1 MTAVLTDV
9 SLSHRKSLIWSVMQI
24 VRDSQAAEDVAQETF
39 IGSVANFNYGQNNR
53 WSGRRLP
60 GSFTVFETLSEQR
73 YSLRQRA
80 RSDAKSPFNDACFST
95 DVAC

>member
-1 MTAVLTDV
+1 MNAIGQLRGNRVKRNALHV
-9 SLSHRKSLIWSVMQI
+9 GYRQG
-24 VRDSQAAEDVAQETF
+24 
-39 IGSVANFNYGQNNR
+39 GSVANFNYGQNNR